1 MVYCKVMIRTLL
13 VALAALAL
21 LGCGGTEEAAP
32 PAATT
37 TAAAAAPAED
47 VLAASNDL
55 TGTELFWADG
65 RTLEPVDG
73 RSVSFSYYYSAVER
87 SPDGGTLALGAD
99 DRGYVQLVDLD
110 RMASLGTVEVGGSGY
125 FERLHWV
132 APDRLL
138 ASVSGLPSR
147 VVALDPA
154 AQRVVAEHE
163 LQGTVLSSRPVEG
176 GLVLLLAPSD
186 RIGPASLVVFDGESV
201 RTAELREIRAGW
213 EQVSEGDTEEEYR
226 SRQSIPGLAVDPS
239 GSRALVVPAGNRVA
253 EVDLET
259 LEVRY
264 HDLSEPISLLGRL
277 RDWLEPAAHAKTTD
291 GPDRN
296 AVWLP
301 SGLVAV
307 SGSHYVADGD
317 RMDVTPAGL
326 ALIDP
331 SDWSVRRL
339 SDEPNWVTLRGDAL
353 LASSWKENSN
363 EQGVIVLDADGEERF
378 SLTRRA
384 ADLTQTSGGLLYVAT
399 ADGSRYELVDLATG
413 ETVGRATPKRPAWL
427 VYIEE

>member
-1 MVYCKVMIRTLL
+1 MIRTLP

-32 PAATT
+32 PPGATT
-37 TAAAAAPAED
+37 TAAAPAEG
-47 VLAASNDL
+47 VLAVWNSL
-55 TGTELFWADG
+55 TGSELFWADG

-73 RSVSFSYYYSAVER
+73 RAVSFSYYYSAVDR

-110 RMASLGTVEVGGSGY
+110 RMESLGTIDVGGRGY

-132 APDRLL
+132 APDLLL

-147 VVALDPA
+147 AVVLDPP
-154 AQRVVAEHE
+154 AQRVLSEHE
-163 LQGTVLSSRPVEG
+163 LDGTILSSHPVEG

-186 RIGPASLVVFDGESV
+186 RIGPARLAVFDGEGV
-201 RTAELREIRAGW
+201 RTAALPEIRAGW
-213 EQVSEGDTEEEYR
+213 QQEGDGEADFR
-226 SRQSIPGLAVDPS
+226 ARQSIPGLAVEPS
-239 GSRALVVPAGNRVA
+239 GGRALVVPAGNRVA

-259 LEVRY
+259 LEVAY
-264 HDLSEPISLLGRL
+264 HDLSEPVSLLGRL
-277 RDWLEPAAHAKTTD
+277 RDWLEPAAHAKSVD
-291 GPDRN
+291 GPERN

-307 SGSHYVADGD
+307 SGSDYVADGD

-331 SDWSVRRL
+331 DDWSIRRL
-339 SDEPNWVTLRGDAL
+339 SDEPNWVALRGDAL
-353 LASSWKENSN
+353 LASSWKQNSN
-363 EQGVIVLDADGEERF
+363 EQAVIAFDAAGEERF
-378 SLTRRA
+378 TLTRRA
-384 ADLTQTSGGLLYVAT
+384 ADLTQANGGLLYVAT
-399 ADGSRYELVDLATG
+399 GNGARYELVDLVTG
-413 ETVGRATPKRPAWL
+413 ETVGRAAPKRPAWL
-427 VYIEE
+427 VYVEE

>member
-1 MVYCKVMIRTLL
+1 MIRTLP

-32 PAATT
+32 PPGT
-37 TAAAAAPAED
+37 TATAAAAPAEE
-47 VLAASNDL
+47 VLAVWNTL
-55 TGTELFWADG
+55 TGSELFWADG

-73 RSVSFSYYYSAVER
+73 RSVSFSYYYSAVDR

-110 RMASLGTVEVGGSGY
+110 GMESLGTVDVGGGGY

-132 APDRLL
+132 APDLLL

-147 VVALDPA
+147 VVALDPS
-154 AQRVVAEHE
+154 AQRVLSEHE
-163 LQGTVLSSRPVEG
+163 LQGTVLSSRPVEN

-186 RIGPASLVVFDGESV
+186 RIGPARLAVFDGESV
-201 RTAELREIRAGW
+201 RTADLPEVRAGW
-213 EQVSEGDTEEEYR
+213 EHDGETEDDYR
-226 SRQSIPGLAVDPS
+226 SRQSIPGLAVDPA
-239 GSRALVVPAGNRVA
+239 GGRALVVPAGNRVA

-259 LEVRY
+259 LEVGY
-264 HDLSEPISLLGRL
+264 HDLSEPVSLLGRL
-277 RDWLEPAAHAKTTD
+277 RDWLEPAAHAKTID
-291 GPDRN
+291 GPERN

-307 SGSHYVADGD
+307 SGSRYVADGD

-331 SDWSVRRL
+331 GDWSVRRL
-339 SDEPNWVTLRGDAL
+339 SDEPNWVATRGDAL
-353 LASSWKENSN
+353 LASAWKEDSS
-363 EQGVIVLDADGEERF
+363 EQTVIVLDTDGKERF
-378 SLTRRA
+378 TLTRRA
-384 ADLTQTSGGLLYVAT
+384 ADLSQASGGLLYVAS
-399 ADGSRYELVDLATG
+399 ANGSRYELVDLGTG
-413 ETVGRATPKRPAWL
+413 ETVGRAAPERPASL
-427 VYIEE
+427 VYLEE

>member
-1 MVYCKVMIRTLL
+1 MIRTLP

-32 PAATT
+32 PPGATT
-37 TAAAAAPAED
+37 TAAAAPAET
-47 VLAASNDL
+47 VLAVWTETAGS
-55 TGTELFWADG
+55 ELFWADG
-65 RTLEPVDG
+65 RTLDPVDG
-73 RSVSFSYYYSAVER
+73 RSVSFSYYYSAVDR

-110 RMASLGTVEVGGSGY
+110 RMESLGTVDVGGRGY

-132 APDRLL
+132 APDLLL

-147 VVALDPA
+147 AVALDPT
-154 AQRVVAEHE
+154 AQRVLSEHE
-163 LQGTVLSSRPVEG
+163 LQGTVVSSRPVQG

-186 RIGPASLVVFDGESV
+186 RIGPAQLAVFDGEGV
-201 RTAELREIRAGW
+201 RTAALPEIRAGW
-213 EQVSEGDTEEEYR
+213 QHDGDSEADYR
-226 SRQSIPGLAVDPS
+226 SRQSIPGLAVEPS

-259 LEVRY
+259 LEVGY
-264 HDLSEPISLLGRL
+264 HDLSEPVSLLGRL
-277 RDWLEPAAHAKTTD
+277 GDWLEPSAHAKTID
-291 GPDRN
+291 GPERN

-307 SGSHYVADGD
+307 SGSHYAADGD

-326 ALIDP
+326 TLIDP

-339 SDEPNWVTLRGDAL
+339 SDETNWVSTRGDAL

-363 EQGVIVLDADGEERF
+363 AQTVVVFDTDGEERF
-378 SLTRRA
+378 SLTRPA
-384 ADLTQTSGGLLYVAT
+384 ADLSQVSGGLLYAAT
-399 ADGSRYELVDLATG
+399 DEGRRYEIVDLETG
-413 ETVGRATPKRPAWL
+413 ETVGRATPKRGTWL
-427 VYIEE
+427 VYLDE

>member
-1 MVYCKVMIRTLL
+1 MIRTLP

-32 PAATT
+32 PPGTT
-37 TAAAAAPAED
+37 TTPAAAPAEA
-47 VLAASNDL
+47 VLAVSNNL
-55 TGTELFWADG
+55 TGSDLFWADG

-73 RSVSFSYYYSAVER
+73 RSVSFSYYYSAVDR

-110 RMASLGTVEVGGSGY
+110 RMESLGTVDVGGRGY

-132 APDRLL
+132 APDLLL

-147 VVALDPA
+147 AVALDPT
-154 AQRVVAEHE
+154 AQRVLSEHE
-163 LQGTVLSSRPVEG
+163 LQGTVVSSRPVQG

-186 RIGPASLVVFDGESV
+186 RIGPAQLAVFDGEGV
-201 RTAELREIRAGW
+201 RTAALPEIRAGW
-213 EQVSEGDTEEEYR
+213 QHEGDGEADFR
-226 SRQSIPGLAVDPS
+226 SRQSIPGLAVEPS
-239 GSRALVVPAGNRVA
+239 GGRALVVPAGNRVA

-259 LEVRY
+259 LEVTY
-264 HDLSEPISLLGRL
+264 QDLSEPVSLLGRL
-277 RDWLEPAAHAKTTD
+277 RSWLEPAAHAKITD
-291 GPDRN
+291 GPERN

-307 SGSHYVADGD
+307 SGSEYVADGD

-331 SDWSVRRL
+331 GDWSIRRL
-339 SDEPNWVTLRGDAL
+339 SDEPNWVSMRGDAL
-353 LASSWKENSN
+353 LASSWKQNSN
-363 EQGVIVLDADGEERF
+363 EQAVIVFDTDGEERF
-378 SLTRRA
+378 TLTRRA
-384 ADLTQTSGGLLYVAT
+384 ADLTQANGGLLYVAT
-399 ADGSRYELVDLATG
+399 GNGARYELVDLETG
-413 ETVGRATPKRPAWL
+413 ETVGRAAPKRPAWL
-427 VYIEE
+427 VYAEE